1 MICPYCNSHI
11 NDGLEVCPACRK
23 KLHVA
28 RLEESNSVSFCRQCG
43 SLLRPDDVTCPG
55 CGMYCDG
62 RENVPPVA
70 NMAIPELDPSATNAL
85 PRIESAIPD
94 EDETEESKP
103 TSVKPFAVAGI
114 LAVVF
119 VTLFALIIVHPW
131 NPAAYYG
138 RPSEPLDFSTAG
150 PGQIEA
156 LSGQDKK
163 AQSEAVLSSADPY
176 DILAEEY
183 DRVVELA
190 KQVDGIQM
198 KFRNYGF
205 SDNQEE
211 ITAAAKE
218 TRLIAIDISNEIAK
232 INNMSFTGTPYE
244 DQRLDLVKLSNLLR
258 NRIDGYTSAWKIS
271 KESTNK
277 QLDKQRIE
285 AQIEKARAN
294 QAAFDELAVRAKPK
308 QVQEQ

>member
-23 KLHVA
+23 KLYVEHGEPV
-28 RLEESNSVSFCRQCG
+28 NSPTFCKQCG
-43 SLLRPDDVTCPG
+43 SLLGPDDITCPG

-62 RENVPPVA
+62 REPAPA
-70 NMAIPELDPSATNAL
+70 LSNMAIPELDPGATNAL

-94 EDETEESKP
+94 EDELEES
-103 TSVKPFAVAGI
+103 TSTSIKPFAVAGI

-138 RPSEPLDFSTAG
+138 RPTEPLDFSTAG
-150 PGQIEA
+150 PGQIET

-163 AQSEAVLSSADPY
+163 AQSEAILTNNDPFE
-176 DILAEEY
+176 ILTTEY
-183 DRVVELA
+183 NAIMEFA
-190 KQVDGIQM
+190 QKVDGIQM
-198 KFRNYGF
+198 KFREYGF
-205 SDNQEE
+205 SDNETE
-211 ITAAAKE
+211 IANAAKE
-218 TRLIAIDISNEIAK
+218 TNLLAIDISNEIAK
-232 INNMSFTGTPYE
+232 INNLSFTGSPYE
-244 DQRLDLVKLSNLLR
+244 DQRLDLVKLANLLR
-258 NRIDGYTSAWKIS
+258 NRIDGYTAAWNVT

-277 QLDKQRIE
+277 ELDRQRIE

-294 QAAFDELAVRAKPK
+294 QGAFDEMAIRVKPHEVK
-308 QVQEQ
+308 